1 MSAHVTSRWYRA
13 PEVILSENEYGLAS
27 DIWSLG
33 CCLGEMVN
41 TTDTYQEGDEITPDT
56 RYLFNGTSCFPL
68 SPCEEMKKQLDG
80 QVNIISKG
88 DQLIKILKILGHQD
102 DVNTSFI
109 TD

>member
-1 MSAHVTSRWYRA
+1 
-13 PEVILSENEYGLAS
+13 
-27 DIWSLG
+27 
-33 CCLGEMVN
+33 MVN

-68 SPCEEMKKQLDG
+68 SPCEEMKKQLDS

-102 DVNTSFI
+102 DVNISFI
-109 TD
+109 TDQPAQDYFNSVAGNGKECRLYEKF